1 MVTYDNPLD
10 NVTDLAHH
18 FFSRCLKAE
27 VVPYVVTKKTV
38 FKWQE
43 GFWVRM
49 KEVFDENYRQDYLD
63 AGLLDGCGE
72 GPLPAVSRV
81 VSTRLLSPV
90 LVVPDVQGES
100 CSISSLT
107 RQPCRCARAAF
118 PLSASAAARGA

>member
-1 MVTYDNPLD
+1 MTYDNPLD

-72 GPLPAVSRV
+72 GLLLAVSRV
-81 VSTRLLSPV
+81 GSRAGSSYWCWWCG
-90 LVVPDVQGES
+90 VQGES

-118 PLSASAAARGA
+118 PLFRQRGWGS